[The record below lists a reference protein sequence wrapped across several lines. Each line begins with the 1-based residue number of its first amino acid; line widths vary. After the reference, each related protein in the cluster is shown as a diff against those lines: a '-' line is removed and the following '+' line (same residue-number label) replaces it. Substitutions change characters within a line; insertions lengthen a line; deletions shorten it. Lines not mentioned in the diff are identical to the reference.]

1 MLVAKNQ
8 LNKEAHSS
16 INARYFLTPKN
27 YKLDI
32 YLYNYNFSWGT
43 IKLFTK
49 IPNYRQ

>member
-16 INARYFLTPKN
+16 SNAKYILTPKN

-32 YLYNYNFSWGT
+32 S
-43 IKLFTK
+43 LFVQLQFFLGH
-49 IPNYRQ
+49 Y